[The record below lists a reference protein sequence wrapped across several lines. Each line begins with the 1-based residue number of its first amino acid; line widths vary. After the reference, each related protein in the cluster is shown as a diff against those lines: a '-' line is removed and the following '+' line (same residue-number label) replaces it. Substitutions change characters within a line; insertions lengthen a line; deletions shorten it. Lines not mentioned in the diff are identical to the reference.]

1 MGISSL
7 SEGIIPPVS
16 MTSKGFPSHS
26 AQAYRRSRVMPG
38 SLPTSARRCLQRR
51 LNKVDLP
58 TLGRPRITMRG
69 SEGIESL
76 APRQNL
82 WVEVGA
88 LVRSKEKD
96 SASCPDPV
104 WVVLSQN
111 PMQGGTGCS

>member
-1 MGISSL
+1 MRLHDL
-7 SEGIIPPVS
+7 SEHAKFNVHGLALCAFPKPLLLVVDNLRHS
-16 MTSKGFPSHS
+16 EVAKQAVTKGFPSIR
-26 AQAYRRSRVMPG
+26 QTPG
-38 SLPTSARRCLQRR
+38 SAGLRAWL
-51 LNKVDLP
+51 KVKKN
-58 TLGRPRITMRG
+58 
-69 SEGIESL
+69 S

>member
-1 MGISSL
+1 
-7 SEGIIPPVS
+7 
-16 MTSKGFPSHS
+16 MTESRRG
-26 AQAYRRSRVMPG
+26 YRRSPWRNLG
-38 SLPTSARRCLQRR
+38 SIRFGHPWLSSDPWLVFRQLSAVLFCDMEQGTCSCLQ
-51 LNKVDLP
+51 LQ
-58 TLGRPRITMRG
+58 RPKEL
-69 SEGIESL
+69 S